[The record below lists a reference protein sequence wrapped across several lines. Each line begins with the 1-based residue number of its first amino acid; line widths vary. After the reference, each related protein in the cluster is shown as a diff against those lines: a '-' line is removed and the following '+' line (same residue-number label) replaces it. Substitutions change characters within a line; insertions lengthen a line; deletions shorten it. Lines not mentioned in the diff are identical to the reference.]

1 MSVSRQRQAHLDAAP
16 GVSCVGLTVTSVVEF
31 LWAKLPITLDVS
43 SELRPGEVAQAA
55 LWGGGVGVLLQRSH
69 WH

>member
-1 MSVSRQRQAHLDAAP
+1 MSVTAEAGTSGRSP
-16 GVSCVGLTVTSVVEF
+16 GVSCVGLTVTSVVEIF
-31 LWAKLPITLDVS
+31 WAKLPITLDAS
-43 SELRPGEVAQAA
+43 RELRPGEVTQAA